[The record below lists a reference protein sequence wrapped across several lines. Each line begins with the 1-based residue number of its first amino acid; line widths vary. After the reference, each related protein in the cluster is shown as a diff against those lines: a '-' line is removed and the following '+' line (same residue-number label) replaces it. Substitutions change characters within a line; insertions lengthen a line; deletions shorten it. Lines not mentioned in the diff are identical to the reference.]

1 MSKQLTAN
9 PVRAVIL
16 RSAIGA
22 LADDDE
28 LHVDPLMRGLTAD
41 WLPGDAGSS
50 HRLLMKTS
58 ARRAPAMRRS
68 CACALIRPL
77 RHGELSVS
85 SGGLKTNHL
94 RVLGSI

>member
-28 LHVDPLMRGLTAD
+28 LHVDPLLRGLTAA
-41 WLPGDAGSS
+41 WLPGDSGV
-50 HRLLMKTS
+50 LL
-58 ARRAPAMRRS
+58 
-68 CACALIRPL
+68 I
-77 RHGELSVS
+77 VD
-85 SGGLKTNHL
+85 GGAEQGIQ
-94 RVLGSI
+94 LG